1 MQNPILFY
9 IILTKMKS
17 EIIPIIYEDSEILV
31 IQKRQGL
38 AVQGGAGISHS
49 VDSDL
54 AAQVGQKIYLV
65 HRLDKE
71 TSGLL
76 VCAKN
81 PSAAAK
87 WTRVLGEKAAEKEYK
102 ALCFGAMENPRGKI
116 SSDIME
122 RGVKK
127 RAETFYETEKVFEI
141 SWERVGE
148 NSENR
153 GEEFFGNFAEENS
166 QGKVCGKI
174 ATENSA
180 EKKAEK
186 FVAENS
192 CAESKFSEVVLPRK
206 VSLLRLRLGTGRTHQ
221 LRIHLAAEGVPI
233 CGDDKY
239 GDFAANRFLKKRFGI
254 KRFCLCAFRLTLPL
268 AEGRRTFEIEADFST
283 ALEAMRGLVF

>member
-1 MQNPILFY
+1 M
-9 IILTKMKS
+9 
-17 EIIPIIYEDSEILV
+17 IPIIYEDSEIFV
-31 IQKRQGL
+31 INKRQGL

-81 PSAAAK
+81 PRAAAK

-102 ALCFGAMENPRGKI
+102 ALCFGAMKNPRGKI
-116 SSDIME
+116 SSDIVE

-127 RAETFYETEKVFEI
+127 RAETFYETEKIFEI
-141 SWERVGE
+141 PWEDSPENFENRDGE
-148 NSENR
+148 ISENR
-153 GEEFFGNFAEENS
+153 GE
-166 QGKVCGKI
+166 
-174 ATENSA
+174 
-180 EKKAEK
+180 
-186 FVAENS
+186 ENS
-192 CAESKFSEVVLPRK
+192 CAESKLSAGVLPRK
-206 VSLLRLRLGTGRTHQ
+206 ISLLCLRLGTGRTHQ

-239 GDFAANRFLKKRFGI
+239 GDFSANRLLKKKFGI
-254 KRFCLCAFRLTLPL
+254 KRLCLCAFRLTLPL
-268 AEGRRTFEIEADFST
+268 SEGRRTFEIEAEFSHFT
-283 ALEAMRGLVF
+283 ETLFTHPFFHMDCSVTQVK

>member
-17 EIIPIIYEDSEILV
+17 EIIPIIYEDSEIFV

-81 PSAAAK
+81 PRAAAK

-102 ALCFGAMENPRGKI
+102 ALCFGAMKNPRGKI
-116 SSDIME
+116 SSDIVE
-122 RGVKK
+122 RGARK

-141 SWERVGE
+141 PWERAGE

-153 GEEFFGNFAEENS
+153 GE
-166 QGKVCGKI
+166 
-174 ATENSA
+174 
-180 EKKAEK
+180 
-186 FVAENS
+186 ENS

-206 VSLLRLRLGTGRTHQ
+206 ISLLRLRLGTGRTHQ

-239 GDFAANRFLKKRFGI
+239 GDFATNRLFKKRFGI
-254 KRFCLCAFRLTLPL
+254 KRLCLCAFRLTLPL
-268 AEGRRTFEIEADFST
+268 AEGRRTFEIEADFSK
-283 ALEAMRGLVF
+283 ALEMMRGLVF

>member
-1 MQNPILFY
+1 MQNPNLFY

-17 EIIPIIYEDSEILV
+17 EMIPIIYEDSEIFV
-31 IQKRQGL
+31 INKRQGL

-81 PSAAAK
+81 PRAAAK
-87 WTRVLGEKAAEKEYK
+87 WTRILGEKSAEKEYK
-102 ALCFGAMENPRGKI
+102 ALCFGVMKNPRGKI
-116 SSDIME
+116 SSDIVE

-141 SWERVGE
+141 PWEDT
-148 NSENR
+148 
-153 GEEFFGNFAEENS
+153 EENF
-166 QGKVCGKI
+166 
-174 ATENSA
+174 
-180 EKKAEK
+180 EKRDG
-186 FVAENS
+186 NN
-192 CAESKFSEVVLPRK
+192 AESKFSAGVLPRK
-206 VSLLRLRLGTGRTHQ
+206 ISLLRLRLGTGRTHQ

-233 CGDDKY
+233 CGDDKH
-239 GDFAANRFLKKRFGI
+239 GDFSANRLLKKKFGI
-254 KRFCLCAFRLTLPL
+254 KRLCLCSFRLTLPL
-268 AEGRRTFEIEADFST
+268 SEGRRTFEIEAEFQNFSNI
-283 ALEAMRGLVF
+283 

>member
-1 MQNPILFY
+1 MQNPNLFY

-17 EIIPIIYEDSEILV
+17 EMIPIIYEDSEIFV
-31 IQKRQGL
+31 INKRQGL

-81 PSAAAK
+81 PAAAAK
-87 WTRVLGEKAAEKEYK
+87 WTRILGEKAAEKEYK
-102 ALCFGAMENPRGKI
+102 ALCFGEMKNPRGKI
-116 SSDIME
+116 SSDIVE

-141 SWERVGE
+141 PLEYAGE
-148 NSENR
+148 NLEKR
-153 GEEFFGNFAEENS
+153 DGNN
-166 QGKVCGKI
+166 
-174 ATENSA
+174 
-180 EKKAEK
+180 
-186 FVAENS
+186 
-192 CAESKFSEVVLPRK
+192 AESKFSAGVLPRK
-206 VSLLRLRLGTGRTHQ
+206 ISLLRLRLGTGRTHQ

-233 CGDDKY
+233 CGDDKH
-239 GDFAANRFLKKRFGI
+239 GDFAANRLLKKKFGI
-254 KRFCLCAFRLTLPL
+254 KRLCLCAFRLTLPL
-268 AEGRRTFEIEADFST
+268 SEGRRTFEIEAEFQNFSNI
-283 ALEAMRGLVF
+283 

>member
-1 MQNPILFY
+1 MQNPNLFY

-17 EIIPIIYEDSEILV
+17 EMIPIIYEDSEIFV
-31 IQKRQGL
+31 INKRQGL

-81 PSAAAK
+81 PRAAAK
-87 WTRVLGEKAAEKEYK
+87 WARILGEKSAEKEYK
-102 ALCFGAMENPRGKI
+102 ALCFGEMKNPRGKI
-116 SSDIME
+116 SSDIVE

-141 SWERVGE
+141 PWEDT
-148 NSENR
+148 
-153 GEEFFGNFAEENS
+153 EENF
-166 QGKVCGKI
+166 
-174 ATENSA
+174 
-180 EKKAEK
+180 EKRDG
-186 FVAENS
+186 NN
-192 CAESKFSEVVLPRK
+192 AESKFSAGVLPRK
-206 VSLLRLRLGTGRTHQ
+206 ISLLRLRLGTGRMHQ

-233 CGDDKY
+233 CGDDKH
-239 GDFAANRFLKKRFGI
+239 GDFSANRLLKKKFGI
-254 KRFCLCAFRLTLPL
+254 KRLCLCAFRLTLPL
-268 AEGRRTFEIEADFST
+268 AEGRRTFEIEAEFQNFSNI
-283 ALEAMRGLVF
+283 

>member
-65 HRLDKE
+65 HRLDKD

-81 PSAAAK
+81 PRAAAK

-116 SSDIME
+116 SSDIVE

-141 SWERVGE
+141 PWERAGE

-153 GEEFFGNFAEENS
+153 YGEKFGNFTEENS
-166 QGKVCGKI
+166 LEKKI
-174 ATENSA
+174 VTENSA

-192 CAESKFSEVVLPRK
+192 CAESKFPAGALPRTI
-206 VSLLRLRLGTGRTHQ
+206 SLIRLRLGTGRTHQ

-254 KRFCLCAFRLTLPL
+254 KRLCLCAFRLTLPL
-268 AEGRRTFEIEADFST
+268 ADGRRTFEIEADFSK